1 MDFKKIIMIV
11 SVVIIT
17 ALLGGYFLSFF
28 SDVKTEENDA
38 TNTDEVMDYTKMVE
52 SNSQETENKEELEEN
67 NETEEETNEE
77 EINEEEIIEK
87 VQKMEKKLKEETDE
101 DFSHEYEGGIT
112 IQEQYKKKYGEKIVN
127 KAVQQTYEVLYLL
140 TDASV
145 LNRSVREKWDELA
158 TDDFLK
164 KIDRREI
171 EDYSFKGYITAD
183 VVPVESDYDGIAV
196 GLFVTQKY
204 GVALFELDFKPEK
217 DKVLLDDLKMVWSK

>member
-28 SDVKTEENDA
+28 SGVKTEENDA
-38 TNTDEVMDYTKMVE
+38 TNTDEVMDYTKMAE
-52 SNSQETENKEELEEN
+52 SNSQETENEEELEEN
-67 NETEEETNEE
+67 NETEEETNE

-87 VQKMEKKLKEETDE
+87 VQKMEKKLNEETDE

-112 IQEQYKKKYGEKIVN
+112 LQEQYKKKYGEKIVN

-164 KIDRREI
+164 KIDRGEI

>member
-77 EINEEEIIEK
+77 INEEEIIEK

-112 IQEQYKKKYGEKIVN
+112 IQEQYKKKYGEEIVN